1 MARVSEPDTL
11 APIDEGSRWV
21 SRLSGIERASFTETA
36 ETEIGVEI

>member
-21 SRLSGIERASFTETA
+21 SRLSGIEREQSFTETA
-36 ETEIGVEI
+36 QGTPDCS